1 MNPAR
6 SRVNN
11 ERGVA
16 LMAALLVTFIL
27 AVLGSLS
34 LQLAAQETISV
45 RGSQDEAASRYLAQA
60 ATDVVMQWF
69 HEPGAVPTA
78 EISTLVAK
86 RISVPDGTMSF
97 FDAKGVSQFVGTA
110 ERPDLFFDAG
120 RADHD
125 RLLNDPAQGWFRS
138 LRGLGRIL
146 TLKAY
151 GPLRP
156 GALCTV
162 EVTAQAGPTRSTLSV
177 ELGVRQIPPVRAGV
191 QLGGQGVDPV
201 LGGLPVPV
209 GGHWGDITL
218 KGSVNLGKSNEVPL
232 KTDLAP
238 ITGQSYGEMSRAQD
252 RWTTYWIGGEVRF
265 SDGAAALPLNVVPK
279 RDPVPGLR
287 EDIWGYDALKRQAQE
302 VGTYYAM
309 DRSGLLY
316 RDGVIEIGTGITA
329 DEAFRSDAVGQHRG
343 LVFVDTLDQ
352 QAPRGDNLGTLT
364 IQSEYLEGLF
374 VVHAHVQLKPS
385 GPGKTIETLSPP
397 TTGSSMGSRTPV
409 LLSRIMVNGVIST
422 PGTLTYEGAPRIHG
436 AIMVGGAVVKGAGAP
451 APLEVWYN
459 HDLRKGM
466 VQGMPVV
473 YPIPGSQITKM

>member
-1 MNPAR
+1 MTR
-6 SRVNN
+6 SRLIVQN

-16 LMAALLVTFIL
+16 LFAAILMSFIL

-34 LQLAAQETISV
+34 LQLAAQETATV

-60 ATDVVMQWF
+60 AADVVMQWF

-78 EISTLVAK
+78 EIGTLVSK
-86 RISVPDGTMSF
+86 RVTLADGTVSF
-97 FDAKGVSQFVGTA
+97 FDAKGTSQFVGSA

-120 RADHD
+120 RAEHD

-177 ELGVRQIPPVRAGV
+177 ELGVQQIPPVRAGV
-191 QLGGQGVDPV
+191 QIGGQGVDPV
-201 LGGLPVPV
+201 AGVLPVPV

-218 KGSVNLGKSNEVPL
+218 KGSVNLGKSSEVPL

-238 ITGQSYGEMSRAQD
+238 ITGQSYGEMGRAQD

-287 EDIWGYDALKRQAQE
+287 EDTWGYDALKRQAQE
-302 VGTYYAM
+302 FGTYYAM

-316 RDGVIEIGTGITA
+316 RDGLIEPGTGITA

-364 IQSEYLEGLF
+364 IQSEYLEGLL
-374 VVHAHVQLKPS
+374 VIHAHVQLKPS

-397 TTGSSMGSRTPV
+397 TTGSSVGARAPV

-436 AIMVGGAVVKGAGAP
+436 AIMVGGAVVKGAGAL

-466 VQGMPVV
+466 VRGMPVV
-473 YPIPGSQITKM
+473 YPIPGSQIAKV

>member
-6 SRVNN
+6 SRVDN

-16 LMAALLVTFIL
+16 LLAALLVTFIL
-27 AVLGSLS
+27 AVLGSVS
-34 LQLAAQETISV
+34 LQLAAQETVSV

-78 EISTLVAK
+78 EISTLVSK
-86 RISVPDGTMSF
+86 RVTLADGTVSF
-97 FDAKGVSQFVGTA
+97 FDAKGTSQFVGTA

-120 RADHD
+120 RANHD
-125 RLLNDPAQGWFRS
+125 RLLNDPAQGWFHS

-162 EVTAQAGPTRSTLSV
+162 EVTAQAGPTRSILSV
-177 ELGVRQIPPVRAGV
+177 ELGVQQIPPVRAGV
-191 QLGGQGVDPV
+191 QIGGQGVDPAMGV
-201 LGGLPVPV
+201 LPVPV

-218 KGSVNLGKSNEVPL
+218 KGSVNLGKSSEVPL

-238 ITGQSYGEMSRAQD
+238 ITGQSYGEMGRAQD

-287 EDIWGYDALKRQAQE
+287 EDTWGYDALKRQAQE
-302 VGTYYAM
+302 LGTYYAM

-316 RDGVIEIGTGITA
+316 RDGLIEPGTGSHPRPCA
-329 DEAFRSDAVGQHRG
+329 VEALGARKDDRDAEPSHHRLLRRGAGTRAAESDHGE
-343 LVFVDTLDQ
+343 
-352 QAPRGDNLGTLT
+352 RGDL
-364 IQSEYLEGLF
+364 Y
-374 VVHAHVQLKPS
+374 
-385 GPGKTIETLSPP
+385 
-397 TTGSSMGSRTPV
+397 
-409 LLSRIMVNGVIST
+409 
-422 PGTLTYEGAPRIHG
+422 
-436 AIMVGGAVVKGAGAP
+436 AGDA
-451 APLEVWYN
+451 
-459 HDLRKGM
+459 DL
-466 VQGMPVV
+466 
-473 YPIPGSQITKM
+473 